1 MKNFIKVGSSAE
13 NWPKCSGSG
22 THGRINFFGQKTQ
35 KKKHAVDDFIL

>member
-13 NWPKCSGSG
+13 NWPKFSGSG
-22 THGRINFFGQKTQ
+22 THGRINFLAKKHK